1 MNIELK
7 AQKLYNLISEGSIEP
22 KHEYYKL
29 LVKHKD
35 NILYD
40 TMLLGQKEIATK
52 LNISQAK
59 LSPIIL
65 ILKAL

>member
-1 MNIELK
+1 MEIELR
-7 AQKLYNLISEGSIEP
+7 AQALYDLISVSEIEP

-35 NILYD
+35 DILYD
-40 TMLLGQKEIATK
+40 TMILGQKTIAIK

-59 LSPIIL
+59 LSPIL
-65 ILKAL
+65 AILKVL

>member
-1 MNIELK
+1 MNIELRGQ
-7 AQKLYNLISEGSIEP
+7 ALYDLISEGEIEP

-29 LVKHKD
+29 LVQHKD
-35 NILYD
+35 DILYD
-40 TMLLGQKEIATK
+40 TMLLGQKEIAIK